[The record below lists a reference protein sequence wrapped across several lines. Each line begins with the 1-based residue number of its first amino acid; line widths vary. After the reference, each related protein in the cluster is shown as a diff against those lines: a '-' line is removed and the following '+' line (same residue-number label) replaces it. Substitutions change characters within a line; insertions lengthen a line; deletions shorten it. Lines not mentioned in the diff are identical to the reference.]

1 MLQEERI
8 FSETLRNQEIA
19 FGDSLLSAGGI
30 LFLATLLFARPRIWF
45 GFCFIIR
52 AEGLS
57 HMQQSVRQVVVE
69 SFEGRK
75 RREKVS
81 DEDSRKAERERG
93 EFRLAASSSLL
104 NLMDEEEEE
113 GFWLVG

>member
-57 HMQQSVRQVVVE
+57 HMQHSQSV
-69 SFEGRK
+69 K
-75 RREKVS
+75 LWWKVS
-81 DEDSRKAERERG
+81 KGEKGEKRLVMRIPAKLREREENSG
-93 EFRLAASSSLL
+93 
-104 NLMDEEEEE
+104 
-113 GFWLVG
+113 